1 MTGTEANRKDQA
13 SRGLAQPY
21 LGHALL
27 GGLLLLSAALQYPAL
42 SGPLLFDDHSSLGR
56 LLTDTRGLRALLD
69 DYLVTH
75 SGPTGRPVAMTTF
88 ILNAWVNGADLWAW
102 KLTNLLIHL
111 LNGFLLYLVTRTVVA
126 HFPTRAGQPGLIPAV
141 VAGLWLI
148 HPLHVSTVFYTV
160 QRMTEL
166 ALLFQALGLLG
177 YFAARAHWVARRR
190 GTLPYLLAAGGCLVL
205 ATLAKENGVLLL
217 IYVLVFELVLQQRNG
232 LAMRD
237 AAWARAA
244 VIGLTSACVLAGAYI
259 AFTLD
264 RIVAGYTVRP
274 FTLIERLLTEA
285 RVVVDYIA
293 LTLVPRLD
301 AMSFFHDDI
310 ALSTGLLAPPTT
322 LAALLA
328 LATLAAAAWWSRRK
342 VPLFALGIGW
352 FFAGHLLESTL
363 IPLHLMYEHRQYF
376 PAFGL
381 LLAAVGLFAALPIR
395 PAIRALTATG
405 FIGLCALML
414 VQRAAAW
421 GNEWTL
427 YESLL
432 AANPASPGIAIVA
445 GNRLAEVGEVAA
457 AREVLARF
465 DTPAFAVNRAYL
477 DCLEH
482 GRLAAGQL
490 ASIATP
496 RRFDFHERSVLI
508 GLGQLAL
515 DDRCSYP
522 AEEFIALT
530 DRWLAVPALAPH
542 DQTLRHRAFAL
553 ARLGDLEGA
562 VNELERLQKRYPQ
575 LTEALYI
582 AASWRLNAGDPERAA
597 ALFQR
602 AQEATARLG
611 LPVSALATAVGE
623 RLRAAGATQ

>member
-1 MTGTEANRKDQA
+1 
-13 SRGLAQPY
+13 
-21 LGHALL
+21 
-27 GGLLLLSAALQYPAL
+27 
-42 SGPLLFDDHSSLGR
+42 
-56 LLTDTRGLRALLD
+56 
-69 DYLVTH
+69 
-75 SGPTGRPVAMTTF
+75 MTTF

-126 HFPTRAGQPGLIPAV
+126 HFPTRVGQPGLIPAV

-166 ALLFQALGLLG
+166 ALLFQALGLLA
-177 YFAARAHWVARRR
+177 YFGARTRWVARQP
-190 GTLPYLLAAGGCLVL
+190 GTLPYLIAAGGCLAL
-205 ATLAKENGVLLL
+205 AILAKENGALLPL
-217 IYVLVFELVLQQRNG
+217 YVLVFELVLRRRNG
-232 LAMRD
+232 LSMRD
-237 AAWARAA
+237 AAWARAVA
-244 VIGLTSACVLAGAYI
+244 IGLTSACVLAGAYV
-259 AFTLD
+259 AFTLE
-264 RIVAGYTVRP
+264 RLVSGYAVRP
-274 FTLIERLLTEA
+274 FTLTERLLTEA

-293 LTLVPRLD
+293 MTLVPRLD

-310 ALSTGLLAPPTT
+310 ALSTGLLAPPAT

-328 LATLAAAAWWSRRK
+328 LAVLAAAAWWSRRK
-342 VPLFALGIGW
+342 APLFALGIGW

-381 LLAAVGLFAALPIR
+381 LLAAVGLVTALPLR
-395 PAIRALTATG
+395 PAIRLATATG

-445 GNRLAEVGEVAA
+445 GNRLAEVGEIAA
-457 AREVLARF
+457 ARDVLARF

-522 AEEFIALT
+522 EEEFIALT

-542 DQTLRHRAFAL
+542 DQTLRHRAFAF
-553 ARLGDLEGA
+553 ARRGDLERA
-562 VNELERLQKRYPQ
+562 VNELERLQQRYPQ
-575 LTEALYI
+575 LTEALYL
-582 AASWRLNAGDPERAA
+582 AARWRLEAGDRAGARMLAERA
-597 ALFQR
+597 R
-602 AQEATARLG
+602 DTERRLG
-611 LPVSALATAVGE
+611 IEPTALATSVWQG
-623 RLRAAGATQ
+623 LDNAARP

>member
-1 MTGTEANRKDQA
+1 MTGTEANRNNQGP
-13 SRGLAQPY
+13 RGLAQPR
-21 LGHALL
+21 LSHMLL
-27 GGLLLLSAALQYPAL
+27 GGLLLLSAALLYPAL

-56 LLTDTRGLRALLD
+56 LLTDTRGLRALVD
-69 DYLVTH
+69 DYLMTH
-75 SGPTGRPVAMTTF
+75 SGPTGRPVAMATF

-126 HFPTRAGQPGLIPAV
+126 HFPTRVGQPGLIPAV

-166 ALLFQALGLLG
+166 ALLFQALGLLA
-177 YFAARAHWVARRR
+177 YFGARTRWVARQP
-190 GTLPYLLAAGGCLVL
+190 GTLPYLIAAGGCLAL
-205 ATLAKENGVLLL
+205 AILAKENGALLPL
-217 IYVLVFELVLQQRNG
+217 YVLVFELVLRRRNG
-232 LAMRD
+232 LSMRD
-237 AAWARAA
+237 AAWARAVA
-244 VIGLTSACVLAGAYI
+244 IGLTSACVLAGAYV
-259 AFTLD
+259 AFTLE
-264 RIVAGYTVRP
+264 RLVSGYAVRP
-274 FTLIERLLTEA
+274 FTLTERLLTEA

-293 LTLVPRLD
+293 MTLVPRLD

-310 ALSTGLLAPPTT
+310 ALSTGLLAPPAT

-328 LATLAAAAWWSRRK
+328 LAVLAAAAWWSRRK
-342 VPLFALGIGW
+342 APLFALGIGW

-381 LLAAVGLFAALPIR
+381 LLAAVGLVTALPLR
-395 PAIRALTATG
+395 PAIRLATATG

-445 GNRLAEVGEVAA
+445 GNRLAEVGEIAA
-457 AREVLARF
+457 ARDVLARF

-522 AEEFIALT
+522 EEEFIALT

-542 DQTLRHRAFAL
+542 DQTLRHRAFAF
-553 ARLGDLEGA
+553 ARLGDLEQA
-562 VNELERLQKRYPQ
+562 VSELERLQQRYPQ
-575 LTEALYI
+575 LTEALYL
-582 AASWRLNAGDPERAA
+582 AARWRLEAGDRAGARMLAERA
-597 ALFQR
+597 R
-602 AQEATARLG
+602 DTERRLG
-611 LPVSALATAVGE
+611 IEPTALATSVWQG
-623 RLRAAGATQ
+623 LDNAARP